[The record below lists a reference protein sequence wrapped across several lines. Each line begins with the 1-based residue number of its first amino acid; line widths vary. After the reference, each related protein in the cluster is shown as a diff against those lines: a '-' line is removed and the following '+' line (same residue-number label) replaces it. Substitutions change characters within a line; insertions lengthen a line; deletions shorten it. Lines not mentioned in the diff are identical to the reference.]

1 MNEYVHVC
9 VYSFYK
15 IFPSW
20 KYRLT
25 YPPTPSNIPTHPIS
39 NSSSPY
45 LSQKEGK
52 KSKQMKNK
60 TKKIFA
66 FGIYW
71 EREKSFSPMLSVCT
85 SATL

>member
-1 MNEYVHVC
+1 MNEYMY
-9 VYSFYK
+9 VYIHSIRSFPLK
-15 IFPSW
+15 TQANIPSNSFQHP
-20 KYRLT
+20 
-25 YPPTPSNIPTHPIS
+25 YPPNFKFF
-39 NSSSPY
+39 
-45 LSQKEGK
+45 LSLSLSKGGK